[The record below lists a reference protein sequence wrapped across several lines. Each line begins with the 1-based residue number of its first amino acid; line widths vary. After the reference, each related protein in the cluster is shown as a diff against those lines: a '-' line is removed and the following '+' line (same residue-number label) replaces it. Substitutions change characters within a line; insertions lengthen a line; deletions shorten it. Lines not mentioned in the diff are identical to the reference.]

1 MTIKDFYNKH
11 KSNSTKEKEDTII
24 RDIEDNDKDYSSIL
38 IKIKPQISQALT
50 CLKSEVPKIIKT
62 KDKIIS
68 YIQKPSIISET
79 NNGYIVNILY
89 IDIYKIAD
97 LFDVDAEEDGPDYVD
112 KLCDKIIK
120 QVNPKLHEKYP
131 NLSLKQ
137 NTDMDWDSNYI
148 DLIIKGK

>member
-1 MTIKDFYNKH
+1 MTIKDFFNKH

-38 IKIKPQISQALT
+38 IKIKSQISQALG
-50 CLKSEVPKIIKT
+50 CLKSELPKITKN

-97 LFDVDAEEDGPDYVD
+97 LFDVDAEEDGPAYVD